1 MTLGVQSYP
10 ELYTTL
16 LGWQLYDEIWDLLSQ
31 TGLAFL
37 PFIGII
43 LRNITHPYTSQ
54 ETKEA
59 GSTSLRRMEVDFIS
73 ALLFIFFA
81 VSPALTLD
89 PSVLYYT
96 PLCQTNGQSSTYHPG
111 NTGTTYDQAFTVPT
125 GDIRVPIWW
134 YAVIAF
140 SEGVTSGANTLIAC
154 APDLRKMTS
163 QVDMAKIVDPELKQE
178 VQEFEQACFIPAR
191 TQYLADTHH
200 NSATLAPIQAAITE
214 YGANDTEW
222 PGSHG
227 FSQTYYQNLNAGQP
241 VKGFPYNSTQD
252 INADTNADHP
262 PAYGT
267 PSCDVW
273 WNDLQYGLKN
283 RLETVMPVGF
293 WDEFTSTLNNE
304 VTQDDLLKKIIFNSQ
319 TGYDKASNMMGDIG
333 YSHVVTALGS
343 WFYQLDQYPKLYAA
357 EESAPIIQAL
367 LLLMVYTFLPLA
379 LVFTSYRA
387 SSFISGAIIIFS
399 LIFWTFIWHLV
410 SWTDSALMTALYGD
424 SWFSH
429 QSPNATLVDMMV
441 GVLIIVAPLFW
452 FSFMGSM
459 GITVGDLV
467 SKATTSFASVSDQA
481 ATTGVEIAKS
491 AAATAKSLLTKL

>member
-37 PFIGII
+37 PFIGIV

-54 ETKEA
+54 ETKDA

-81 VSPALTLD
+81 VSPALTLA

-140 SEGVTSGANTLIAC
+140 SEGITSGANTLIAC

-163 QVDMAKIVDPELKQE
+163 QVDMAKITDPALKQE
-178 VQEFEQACFIPAR
+178 VQEFEQECFIPAR
-191 TQYLADTHH
+191 TQYLADVHS
-200 NSATLAPIQAAITE
+200 NNPTLTPILAEIEE
-214 YGANDTEW
+214 YGENDTEW
-222 PGSHG
+222 PGSHA
-227 FSQTYYQNLNAGQP
+227 FSQTYYQGLSARQP
-241 VKGFPYNSTQD
+241 VKGFPYNASQD

-262 PAYGT
+262 PDYGT
-267 PSCDVW
+267 PTCDVW
-273 WNDLQYGLKN
+273 WNDSQYGLKN
-283 RLETVMPVGF
+283 RLKAVMPVDF
-293 WDEFTSTLNNE
+293 WDEFSDATNDE
-304 VTQDDLLKKIIFNSQ
+304 ITQDDMLKKIIFNSQ
-319 TGYDKASNMMGDIG
+319 TGYDKASDMVGDMG
-333 YSHVVTALGS
+333 YSHVATALGT
-343 WFYQLDQYPKLYAA
+343 WFHQLDQYPKLYAA

-387 SSFISGAIIIFS
+387 GSFISGAIIIFS
-399 LIFWTFIWHLV
+399 LIFWTFIWHL
-410 SWTDSALMTALYGD
+410 
-424 SWFSH
+424 
-429 QSPNATLVDMMV
+429 
-441 GVLIIVAPLFW
+441 
-452 FSFMGSM
+452 
-459 GITVGDLV
+459 
-467 SKATTSFASVSDQA
+467 
-481 ATTGVEIAKS
+481 
-491 AAATAKSLLTKL
+491 

>member
-37 PFIGII
+37 PFIGIV

-54 ETKEA
+54 ETKDA

-89 PSVLYYT
+89 PTVLYYT

-140 SEGVTSGANTLIAC
+140 SEGITSGANTLIAC

-163 QVDMAKIVDPELKQE
+163 QVDMAKITDPELKQQ
-178 VQEFEQACFIPAR
+178 VQEFEQECFIPAR
-191 TQYLADTHH
+191 TQYLADTHN

-227 FSQTYYQNLNAGQP
+227 FSQTYYQNLTAGQP
-241 VKGFPYNSTQD
+241 VKGFPYNAAQD
-252 INADTNADHP
+252 INADTNTDHP

-273 WNDLQYGLKN
+273 WNDPQTGLKN
-283 RLETVMPVGF
+283 RLEAVMPVGF
-293 WDEFTSTLNNE
+293 WDEFSSTINDDIS
-304 VTQDDLLKKIIFNSQ
+304 QDDLLKKIIFNSQ
-319 TGYDKASNMMGDIG
+319 TGYDKASDMVGDIG
-333 YSHVVTALGS
+333 YSHVATALGT
-343 WFYQLDQYPKLYAA
+343 WFHQAEQYPKLYAT

-387 SSFISGAIIIFS
+387 GSFISAAIIIFS
-399 LIFWTFIWHLV
+399 LIFWTFIWHL
-410 SWTDSALMTALYGD
+410 
-424 SWFSH
+424 
-429 QSPNATLVDMMV
+429 
-441 GVLIIVAPLFW
+441 
-452 FSFMGSM
+452 
-459 GITVGDLV
+459 
-467 SKATTSFASVSDQA
+467 
-481 ATTGVEIAKS
+481 
-491 AAATAKSLLTKL
+491 